1 VTAAP
6 SAAEAGGELRLDL
19 AGIEL
24 LAARVADLIAQ
35 RLAPQSPAS
44 TGPDRLL
51 SATEV
56 SKWWGVSRGWVYR
69 HAVELGAVR
78 IGDGERPRL
87 RFHPD
92 QVSRR
97 LARPPSTPPAEAV
110 EPPRYARRSPRIRRD
125 SPPLAFHADPEL
137 SSLNR
142 DKEMAG
148 RRGNAPGRGAEDM
161 AFGTTTS
168 LPPPRSGAGGSHQR
182 PSPALRRRHRR

>member
-1 VTAAP
+1 MTPAP
-6 SAAEAGGELRLDL
+6 GALEPMGELRLDL

-35 RLAPQSPAS
+35 RLAPQPPAP
-44 TGPDRLL
+44 TRPDRL
-51 SATEV
+51 SAAEV

-69 HAVELGAVR
+69 HAAELGAVR

-87 RFHPD
+87 RFDPE
-92 QVSRR
+92 QVARR
-97 LARPPSTPPAEAV
+97 LDRPPSAPPPAAV
-110 EPPRYARRSPRIRRD
+110 VPPRYARRSSRIRGD

-148 RRGNAPGRGAEDM
+148 RRPNAPGRGAEDM

-168 LPPPRSGAGGSHQR
+168 LPPARSEAGGSHQR
-182 PSPALRRRHRR
+182 PSPAPRRRHRR